1 MTGFRRKNKA
11 PKIIFDGEKKRS
23 RHFSG
28 SLLGRRGIRG
38 AEAVI
43 LAALCAFTT
52 VAVSL
57 GPSQKA
63 SARTSLPHIEEI
75 KSGIEK
81 GTSSLHILEV
91 VPRKDVLTGSAIDEA
106 ADPDADGFNM
116 TGDFGYLVAGQEP
129 VNFDAAVQALTG
141 AAVRAAWANRYLG
154 SLNALGLLADK
165 SGGDGTEAPLTPVY
179 ADEKEKGKY
188 YRELYPWDVLPKGLK
203 KKDLTQVKLT
213 TPEAIYA
220 DYYTKEAPTPEV
232 PSKARFKADVKAFK
246 VASGGAFE
254 QKISSLTAVKDLKVD
269 ENTDL
274 SNLVFWQP
282 KMTIIRTTT
291 TDSAIAPNPRD
302 YRGKYVYQIKGD
314 PKTGVADTGASLQVA
329 DLSSGWDNHYIYKEI
344 ESMATTSSAIHMG
357 TEVKTSGSIV
367 FQQMKKDEEDVWF
380 AAEGDMVKTE
390 EDEESL
396 TAWFEPDGIPK
407 EYTYVGK
414 GNGGNFELTPDP
426 DTYSDVPA
434 EDDKDEKQIKIWTP
448 SYFYQGGFRNNNW
461 FLRYVL
467 DYEASDVGGDA
478 TAFAKKLAEAA
489 SGIQIDTIS
498 AGALRVYAPKDKG
511 AATGQTVDLGSY
523 DMAILSSGIGLNADG
538 QQEKDGKY
546 KVSFG
551 KPEAYMEEGTD
562 LSSNPKVVSGTA
574 AANYP
579 DDAVYEYFRDI
590 FASNTDTENS
600 MRLPVLF
607 DGAILRKALQNTAS
621 EETPEVGDGEAKTLS
636 NIAMLENYFIHGVY
650 YDSEKTGDE
659 VLPQAQSWLNQEDNF
674 KSGFAY
680 ENIYC
685 FESDEDRT
693 GLASPGFGASFDAAF
708 YKAKNTAFYPVYQE
722 ILRENTLRKREGKSG
737 DSLLADR
744 VGEGEVIRYLLNFKN
759 RRPANIKKEIRI
771 LDLEPVNHSEITKD
785 GTPGG
790 TATDVVCSWFQDIY
804 TPGAIKITTMSTAEF
819 MGKIEDITENY
830 DVLYVGGDTTDYK
843 LAADGTTKYNDFAMN
858 GLIYYNV
865 GDITTSYRD
874 QNNWGRS
881 LNNSAGSL
889 ENEYNGTDIK
899 SSNQQTNPYRYS
911 GNDVTKTRAEAIK
924 NFADMGYPVI
934 ISDRL
939 VEGKENST
947 VKPVGKDSL
956 IYFFTGWPSPS
967 VYMYNQQERTEN
979 KKQPGAKM
987 TKVSKKYTGGDSSHY
1002 YRYEYSSASDYDWMY
1017 FSSNWGSTDWIP
1029 NPQAGRVYF
1038 LKNDGAMGS
1047 MAIGNW
1053 NINHPTNLP
1062 ETVADTSSGPGT
1074 TAPVTYDP
1082 SPVKISTKTVD
1093 CMTRLYS
1100 TLDSISAY
1108 SNVCCSSQAQTSEWA
1123 ETIFQNANLSQPEL
1137 ILTQEPLAY
1146 SESDKLNHALPEVRD
1161 ASGKVTG
1168 YQIDFDFQVVNVTDS
1183 APDQSTYTV
1192 RLFVDSNSDGLF
1204 SNQGEGSEEVD
1215 DLEVTQAGTPVDA
1228 SAVKGGLTKETAPVY
1243 HVTRTLPATLQ
1254 GIVPWKIRVQQN
1266 GEEGASAAIT
1276 GHDSEQGFSYIH
1288 GTPKII
1294 RVLQLNSDRYISKNE
1309 SGQWVENPVY
1319 NLEWQQQSGPDYKD
1333 NNGNGFNGIYG
1344 ALLSNV
1350 TDDFEVIVDTVYPSH
1365 DSNAYRTEYPYGMEA
1380 KNTNAFNT
1388 WGGTDDLK
1396 NYDVKTQ
1403 GAALKKYQ
1411 KELEKYNMII
1421 IGFSD
1426 SWQDIGRYAA
1436 MAVKQFAD
1444 DGKAVLFTHDTGSY
1458 NQTRDGTQH
1467 GKLGSNGN
1475 ISGYYGYYFAQLL
1488 RSTLFMDQ
1496 YGIADRTGHTYNG
1509 TTYQFGGLKRDL
1521 SALNSYLTNE
1531 SGFLAKAQSLNA
1543 ISDKDRIAALQA
1555 AGYSVAWE
1563 PKSGAKTTD
1572 NHNTTPW
1579 VQGFSDYQLER
1590 ISDDAV
1596 TYHNLPKLG
1605 RTGAHGGLVTTNAV
1619 SQCNKGQIT
1628 SYPYNVNT
1636 KDFEGPESYNN
1647 NSNQMNVSTTHFQ
1660 YYQLNMN
1667 ADNIVVW
1674 YSLAGGDKKVSGV
1687 PEYDLLPDDPVNQ
1700 YYIFTAGN
1708 ITYSGAGHSNS
1719 RPTVPEAKLFVNT
1732 MVASFRAVKV
1742 KPEGGFYASA
1752 NATEPIS
1759 SLVLGGMDSTA
1770 SYPSV
1775 TSGTSLT
1782 VQDSATN
1789 FASEDA
1795 TMQSL
1800 NGGSIR
1806 IYFRVKDANLAAN
1819 KKTGVYLTFTGAKD
1833 GRKVIYFFSTADQ
1846 NAQPPDSYT
1855 TDESSGR
1862 YTKGQEGMSIKIYKA
1877 SDNTPVNFDS
1887 RGNIQEVSLDSG
1899 VMYYF
1904 VLPDTVQQY
1913 ISDYNTRLAQGSA
1926 TDADIPTLTMVPYTK
1941 FNDGNAPSYMEGE
1954 YRLTIQAAGL
1964 LPIG

>member
-1 MTGFRRKNKA
+1 MTGFRRKNRT

-28 SLLGRRGIRG
+28 SLLGRRGVRG

-57 GPSQKA
+57 APSQKA

-75 KSGIEK
+75 KSDIEK
-81 GTSSLHILEV
+81 GSSLHILEV
-91 VPRKDVLTGSAIDEA
+91 VPRKDVLTGSGVD
-106 ADPDADGFNM
+106 ADAGADRADGFNM

-129 VNFDAAVQALTG
+129 VDFDKAVQALTG
-141 AAVRAAWANRYLG
+141 SAVRAEWANRYLG
-154 SLNALGLLADK
+154 SLSALGLMAEK
-165 SGGDGTEAPLTPVY
+165 AGGDGTEAPLTPLY
-179 ADEKEKGKY
+179 SDEEGKY
-188 YRELYPWDVLPKGLK
+188 YRELYPWDILPNGLK
-203 KKDLTQVKLT
+203 KKDLTQVRLT

-220 DYYTKEAPTPEV
+220 EYTEKGKPTAEV
-232 PSKARFKADVKAFK
+232 PSKARFQADVKNFK

-254 QKISSLTAVKDLKVD
+254 QKITSLTAVKDLKVD
-269 ENTDL
+269 DNTDL

-282 KMTIIRTTT
+282 TMKNIVTSGGGI
-291 TDSAIAPNPRD
+291 SPAS
-302 YRGKYVYQIKGD
+302 YRGKYVYRIEKDEDG
-314 PKTGVADTGASLQVA
+314 KAKSGASLEVA
-329 DLSSGWDNHYIYKEI
+329 NLSDGWNNDYIYKEI

-357 TEVKTSGSIV
+357 ADVKTSGSIL
-367 FQQMKKDEEDVWF
+367 FQDMKKVTNPDKIWF

-396 TAWFEPDGIPK
+396 TAWFDANGIPK

-426 DTYSDVPA
+426 DTYTDVPA
-434 EDDKDEKQIKIWTP
+434 EGEEAEKQVKIITP
-448 SYFYQGGFRNNNW
+448 SYYYAGGFRNNNW
-461 FLRYVL
+461 FLRYIL
-467 DYEASDVGGDA
+467 DYEASDVGGDEA
-478 TAFAKKLAEAA
+478 AYARKLAEAA
-489 SGIQIDTIS
+489 SGIQIDTVS
-498 AGALRVYAPKDKG
+498 AGALRVYAPEDKG
-511 AATGQTVDLGSY
+511 AATGQTLGLGSY

-607 DGAILRKALQNTAS
+607 DGKILRTALQYS
-621 EETPEVGDGEAKTLS
+621 DEIPEVQEGGEEKETKANTIS
-636 NIAMLENYFIHGVY
+636 NIAMLENYFLRMGY
-650 YDSEKTGDE
+650 YDSEQSYDLL
-659 VLPQAQSWLNQEDNF
+659 LPQAQSWWNQADNF
-674 KSGFAY
+674 KTGFAY
-680 ENIYC
+680 ENIYA
-685 FESDEDRT
+685 FESDDDRT
-693 GLASPGFGASFDAAF
+693 GIASPGFSAAFDKAF
-708 YKAKNTAFYPVYQE
+708 YKTKNTAFYPVYQE
-722 ILRENTLRKREGKSG
+722 ILRENTLRKREGKTG
-737 DSLLADR
+737 DSLLKDE
-744 VGEGEVIRYLLNFKN
+744 VGEGETIRYLLNFKN

-771 LDLEPVNHSEITKD
+771 LDLEPDNHSEITQ
-785 GTPGG
+785 GGAPGG
-790 TATDVVCSWFQDIY
+790 QATDAVLSWFQDVY
-804 TPGAIKITTMSTAEF
+804 TAGAIKITTMSTAEF

-843 LAADGTTKYNDFAMN
+843 LAADGTTKYNDSAMN

-865 GDITTSYRD
+865 GDMTTSYRETN
-874 QNNWGRS
+874 QYGRS

-899 SSNQQTNPYRYS
+899 NAKYQTNPYRYS
-911 GNDVTKTRAEAIK
+911 GNDVTSSRAIAIK

-939 VEGKENST
+939 VAGKEKESQ
-947 VKPVGKDSL
+947 KPAGKDSL
-956 IYFFTGWPSPS
+956 IYFYTGWQSPY
-967 VYMYNQQERTEN
+967 VCMYNSSTGTLN
-979 KKQPGAKM
+979 AAQPGVKM
-987 TKVSKKYTGGDSSHY
+987 TRVPKESAGKDFGHCYS
-1002 YRYEYSSASDYDWMY
+1002 YEYSSASGYDYMY
-1017 FSSNWGSTDWIP
+1017 LSGSGRYTDWIQ
-1029 NPQAGRVYF
+1029 NPASGRVYY
-1038 LKNDGAMGS
+1038 LNNIGAVRS
-1047 MAIGNW
+1047 MSISNW
-1053 NINHPTNLP
+1053 NKQRGTSLP
-1062 ETVADTSSGPGT
+1062 DTVEDPSSDSEEL
-1074 TAPVTYDP
+1074 APVEYDP
-1082 SPVKISTKTVD
+1082 SPVEISTKTVD

-1100 TLDSISAY
+1100 ILDSISAY
-1108 SNVCCSSQAQTSEWA
+1108 HNVCCASQARTSEWA
-1123 ETIFQNANLSQPEL
+1123 EEIFQNANLSQPEL
-1137 ILTQEPLAY
+1137 TLMQEPLAY
-1146 SESDKLNHALPEVRD
+1146 SESDKLGHALPEVKD
-1161 ASGKVTG
+1161 ADGKITG
-1168 YQIDFDFQVVNVTDS
+1168 YKIDFEFQVVNVTDS
-1183 APDQSTYTV
+1183 TPDKSSYTV

-1204 SNQGEGSEEVD
+1204 SDSGEKSEEVD
-1215 DLEVTQAGTPVDA
+1215 GLEVTLGGSPVDA

-1243 HVTRTLPATLQ
+1243 HVTRDLPATLQ
-1254 GIVPWKIRVQQN
+1254 GIVPWKIEVQQN
-1266 GEEGASAAIT
+1266 AEEGASAAVA
-1276 GHDSEQGFSYIH
+1276 GHDSAQGFSYIH
-1288 GTPKII
+1288 GEPKII
-1294 RVLQLNSDRYISKNE
+1294 RVLQLNSDRYISTDKD
-1309 SGQWVENPVY
+1309 SGQLVENPVY
-1319 NLEWQQQSGPDYKD
+1319 DLEWQQQSGSAYTD
-1333 NNGNGFNGIYG
+1333 NKGNGFKGIYG

-1350 TDDFEVIVDTVYPSH
+1350 TDDFKVIVDTVYPSY

-1380 KNTNAFNT
+1380 KNTKAFNT
-1388 WGGTDDLK
+1388 WGGTDDVK
-1396 NYDVKTQ
+1396 NFDVKTQ

-1605 RTGAHGGLVTTNAV
+1605 RTRAHGGLVTTNAV

-1674 YSLAGGDKKVSGV
+1674 YSLAGGQKSTGKNVGD
-1687 PEYDLLPDDPVNQ
+1687 YDILPNDPVNQ

-1708 ITYSGAGHSNS
+1708 ITYSGAGHSQS
-1719 RPTVPEAKLFVNT
+1719 TPTVPEAKLFVNT
-1732 MVASFRAVKV
+1732 MVASFRATKV

-1759 SLVLGGMDSTA
+1759 NLVLTGMDTTEAYA
-1770 SYPSV
+1770 SEKSD
-1775 TSGTSLT
+1775 SQT
-1782 VQDSATN
+1782 VQDNDTH
-1789 FASEDA
+1789 FASQDP

-1800 NGGSIR
+1800 AGGSTR
-1806 IYFRVKDANLAAN
+1806 IYFRIKDANLAAN
-1819 KKTGVYLTFTGAKD
+1819 KKTGVYLTLTGAKD
-1833 GRKVIYFFSTADQ
+1833 GRKVIYSFSSADQ
-1846 NAQPPDSYT
+1846 NPPDTYK
-1855 TDESSGR
+1855 TDETSGR
-1862 YTKGQEGMSIKIYKA
+1862 YTKGQERTSLKIYKA
-1877 SDNTPVNFDS
+1877 SDNTPVNFDAW
-1887 RGNIQEVSLDSG
+1887 GNIKEVSLDSG

-1904 VLPDTVQQY
+1904 VLPDTVQKY
-1913 ISDYNTRLAQGSA
+1913 IGDYNTRLAQDTASD
-1926 TDADIPTLTMVPYTK
+1926 TDIPTITMVPYTK
-1941 FNDGNAPSYMEGE
+1941 FSDSNEPSFMEGE
-1954 YRLTIQAAGL
+1954 YKLTIQAAGL

>member
-1 MTGFRRKNKA
+1 MTGFRRKNRT

-23 RHFSG
+23 RHLSG
-28 SLLGRRGIRG
+28 SLFGRRSVRG

-52 VAVSL
+52 VALSL

-274 SNLVFWQP
+274 SNLVFWKP
-282 KMTIIRTTT
+282 TMKDIVTSGGGI
-291 TDSAIAPNPRD
+291 SPAS
-302 YRGKYVYQIKGD
+302 YRGKYVFRIESDGAGHAKS
-314 PKTGVADTGASLQVA
+314 GASLQVA

-344 ESMATTSSAIHMG
+344 ESMATTSSAIVMG
-357 TEVKTSGSIV
+357 AKVQTSGSVI
-367 FQQMKKDEEDVWF
+367 FQEMFKQKDVDNVWF

-467 DYEASDVGGDA
+467 NYEASDVGGDEA
-478 TAFAKKLAEAA
+478 AYARKLAEAA
-489 SGIQIDTIS
+489 SGIQIDTVS

-538 QQEKDGKY
+538 QQEKEKY

-551 KPEAYMEEGTD
+551 MPEAYLEEGVD
-562 LSSNPKVVSGTA
+562 LSSNPKVPAGTA

-579 DDAVYEYFRDI
+579 DNAVYEYFRDI

-659 VLPQAQSWLNQEDNF
+659 VLPQAQSWLKQEDNF

-771 LDLEPVNHSEITKD
+771 LDLEPVNHSEITQ
-785 GTPGG
+785 GGAPGG
-790 TATDVVCSWFQDIY
+790 AATDAVLSWFQDVY
-804 TPGAIKITTMSTAEF
+804 TAGAIKITTMSTAEF

-843 LAADGTTKYNDFAMN
+843 LAADGTTKYNDSAMN

-865 GDITTSYRD
+865 GDTTTSYRETN
-874 QNNWGRS
+874 QYGRS

-889 ENEYNGTDIK
+889 ENEYNEKDIK
-899 SSNQQTNPYRYS
+899 SSDQQTNPYRYS

-939 VEGKENST
+939 VAGKEKESQ
-947 VKPVGKDSL
+947 KPAGKDSL
-956 IYFFTGWPSPS
+956 IYFYTGWQSPY
-967 VYMYNQQERTEN
+967 VCMYNSSTGTLN
-979 KKQPGAKM
+979 AAQPGVKM
-987 TKVSKKYTGGDSSHY
+987 TRVPKESAGKDFEHCYS
-1002 YRYEYSSASDYDWMY
+1002 YEYSSASGYDYMY
-1017 FSSNWGSTDWIP
+1017 LSGSGRYTDWIQ
-1029 NPQAGRVYF
+1029 NPASGRVYY
-1038 LKNDGAMGS
+1038 LNNNGAVRS
-1047 MAIGNW
+1047 MSISNW
-1053 NINHPTNLP
+1053 NKQWGTSLP
-1062 ETVADTSSGPGT
+1062 DTVEDTSADSET
-1074 TAPVTYDP
+1074 LVPVEYDP

-1204 SNQGEGSEEVD
+1204 SNQGEGCEEVD

-1254 GIVPWKIRVQQN
+1254 GIVPWKIKVQQN

-1276 GHDSEQGFSYIH
+1276 GHDSKQGFSYIH

-1294 RVLQLNSDRYISKNE
+1294 RVLQLNSDRYISTDKD
-1309 SGQWVENPVY
+1309 SGQLVENPVY
-1319 NLEWQQQSGPDYKD
+1319 DLEWQQQSGSAYTD
-1333 NNGNGFNGIYG
+1333 NKGNGFNGIYG

-1350 TDDFEVIVDTVYPSH
+1350 TDDFKVIVDTVYPSY

-1380 KNTNAFNT
+1380 KNTKAFNT

-1759 SLVLGGMDSTA
+1759 NLVLTGMDTTEAYA
-1770 SYPSV
+1770 SEKSD
-1775 TSGTSLT
+1775 SQT
-1782 VQDSATN
+1782 VQDNDTH
-1789 FASEDA
+1789 FASQDP

-1800 NGGSIR
+1800 AGGSTR
-1806 IYFRVKDANLAAN
+1806 IYFRIKDANLAAN
-1819 KKTGVYLTFTGAKD
+1819 KKTGVYLTLTGAKD
-1833 GRKVIYFFSTADQ
+1833 GRKVIYSFSSADQ
-1846 NAQPPDSYT
+1846 NVQPPDSYT
-1855 TDESSGR
+1855 TDETSGR
-1862 YTKGQEGMSIKIYKA
+1862 YTKGQERTSLKIYKA
-1877 SDNTPVNFDS
+1877 SDNTPVNFDAW
-1887 RGNIQEVSLDSG
+1887 GNIKEVSLDSG

-1904 VLPDTVQQY
+1904 VLPDTVQKY
-1913 ISDYNTRLAQGSA
+1913 IGDYNTRLAQDTASD
-1926 TDADIPTLTMVPYTK
+1926 TDIPTITMVPYTK
-1941 FNDGNAPSYMEGE
+1941 FSDSNEPSFMEGE
-1954 YRLTIQAAGL
+1954 YKLTIQAAGL

>member
-1 MTGFRRKNKA
+1 MAGFRRKNKA

-23 RHFSG
+23 RHYSG
-28 SLLGRRGIRG
+28 SLFGRRSVRG

-52 VAVSL
+52 VALSL

-154 SLNALGLLADK
+154 SLSALGLMAEK
-165 SGGDGTEAPLTPVY
+165 AGGDGTEAPLTPLY
-179 ADEKEKGKY
+179 SDEEGQY
-188 YRELYPWDVLPKGLK
+188 YRELYPWDILPNGLK

-232 PSKARFKADVKAFK
+232 PSKARFKADVKSFK

-254 QKISSLTAVKDLKVD
+254 QKITSLTAVKDLKVD
-269 ENTDL
+269 DNTDL

-282 KMTIIRTTT
+282 KMTQI
-291 TDSAIAPNPRD
+291 DKDKESPWE
-302 YRGKYVYQIKGD
+302 YRGKYVFRIEAEDGK
-314 PKTGVADTGASLQVA
+314 PKSGASLEVA
-329 DLSSGWDNHYIYKEI
+329 NLSDGWNNSYVYEKI
-344 ESMATTSSAIHMG
+344 ESMATTSSAIQMG
-357 TEVKTSGSIV
+357 ADVKTSGSI
-367 FQQMKKDEEDVWF
+367 FFTKMKEEKGPDKIWF

-390 EDEESL
+390 EDEESM
-396 TAWFEPDGIPK
+396 TAWFDANGTPK

-426 DTYSDVPA
+426 DTYTDVPA
-434 EDDKDEKQIKIWTP
+434 DGEEADKQVKIITP
-448 SYFYQGGFRNNNW
+448 SYYYAGGFRNNNW

-467 DYEASDVGGDA
+467 DYEASDVGGDEA
-478 TAFAKKLAEAA
+478 AYARKLAEAA
-489 SGIQIDTIS
+489 SGIQIDIVS
-498 AGALRVYAPKDKG
+498 AGALRVYAPEDKG
-511 AATGQTVDLGSY
+511 AATGQTLGLGSY

-659 VLPQAQSWLNQEDNF
+659 VLPQAQSWWNQADNF

-680 ENIYC
+680 ENIYA
-685 FESDEDRT
+685 FESDKDRT
-693 GLASPGFGASFDAAF
+693 GIASPGFGASFDAAF

-1002 YRYEYSSASDYDWMY
+1002 YRYEYSSASGYDYMY
-1017 FSSNWGSTDWIP
+1017 LSGSGRYTDWIQ
-1029 NPQAGRVYF
+1029 NPASGRVYY
-1038 LKNDGAMGS
+1038 LYNGTVHS
-1047 MAIGNW
+1047 MPIGNW
-1053 NINHPTNLP
+1053 NKTRGTSLP
-1062 ETVADTSSGPGT
+1062 ETVEDSSSDSEEP
-1074 TAPVTYDP
+1074 APVEYDP
-1082 SPVKISTKTVD
+1082 SPVEISTKTVD

-1100 TLDSISAY
+1100 ILDSISAY
-1108 SNVCCSSQAQTSEWA
+1108 HNVCCASQARTSEWA
-1123 ETIFQNANLSQPEL
+1123 EEIFQNANLSQPEL
-1137 ILTQEPLAY
+1137 TLTQEPLAY
-1146 SESDKLNHALPEVRD
+1146 SESDKLSHALPEVKD
-1161 ASGKVTG
+1161 ADGKITG
-1168 YQIDFDFQVVNVTDS
+1168 YKIDFEFQVVNVTDS
-1183 APDQSTYTV
+1183 APDKSSYTV

-1204 SNQGEGSEEVD
+1204 SDSGEKSEEVD
-1215 DLEVTQAGTPVDA
+1215 GLEVTLGGSPVDA

-1752 NATEPIS
+1752 SATEPIS
-1759 SLVLGGMDSTA
+1759 NLVLSGMDTTA
-1770 SYPSV
+1770 AYASEKSD
-1775 TSGTSLT
+1775 SQK
-1782 VQDSATN
+1782 VQDNDTH
-1789 FASEDA
+1789 FASQDP
-1795 TMQSL
+1795 TMQSM
-1800 NGGSIR
+1800 GGGETR
-1806 IYFRVKDANLAAN
+1806 IYFRIKDANLAAN
-1819 KKTGVYLTFTGAKD
+1819 KKTGVYLTLTGAKD
-1833 GRKVIYFFSTADQ
+1833 GRKIIYSFSTADQ
-1846 NAQPPDSYT
+1846 NTNTQPPDTYK
-1855 TDESSGR
+1855 TDETSGR
-1862 YTKGQEGMSIKIYKA
+1862 YTKGQERTNLKIYKA
-1877 SDNTPVNFDS
+1877 SDNTPVNFDAW
-1887 RGNIQEVSLDSG
+1887 GNIKEVSLESG

-1904 VLPDTVQQY
+1904 VLPDTVQKY
-1913 ISDYNTRLAQGSA
+1913 IGDYNTRLAQGTASD
-1926 TDADIPTLTMVPYTK
+1926 TDIPTITMVPYTK
-1941 FNDGNAPSYMEGE
+1941 FSDSNEPSFMEGE
-1954 YRLTIQAAGL
+1954 YKLTIQAAGL

>member
-1 MTGFRRKNKA
+1 MAGFRRKNKA

-23 RHFSG
+23 RHYSG
-28 SLLGRRGIRG
+28 SLLSRRGVRG

-52 VAVSL
+52 VALSL

-220 DYYTKEAPTPEV
+220 DYYTEEAPTPEV
-232 PSKARFKADVKAFK
+232 PSKARFKADVKSFK
-246 VASGGAFE
+246 VATGGAFE
-254 QKISSLTAVKDLKVD
+254 QKITSLTAVKDLK
-269 ENTDL
+269 TDADTDF
-274 SNLVFWQP
+274 SNVVFWQP
-282 KMTIIRTTT
+282 EMKQIDT
-291 TDSAIAPNPRD
+291 TDSPWN
-302 YRGKYVYQIKGD
+302 YRGKYVFRIEKDGD
-314 PKTGVADTGASLQVA
+314 AVKSGASLEVA
-329 DLSSGWDNHYIYKEI
+329 NLSNGWDNRYIYEEI

-357 TEVKTSGSIV
+357 TEVKTPGSIL
-367 FQQMKKDEEDVWF
+367 FQGMKETKADENGKGIWF

-390 EDEESL
+390 EGEESL

-426 DTYSDVPA
+426 ETYSDVPA

-467 DYEASDVGGDA
+467 DYEPSDVGGDA
-478 TAFAKKLAEAA
+478 TAYAKKLAEAA
-489 SGIQIDTIS
+489 SGIQIDTVS

-538 QQEKDGKY
+538 QQEKEKY

-551 KPEAYMEEGTD
+551 MPEAYLEEGVD
-562 LSSNPKVVSGTA
+562 LSSNPKVPAGTA

-579 DDAVYEYFRDI
+579 DNAVYEYFRDI

-636 NIAMLENYFIHGVY
+636 NIAMLENYFIHAVY

-744 VGEGEVIRYLLNFKN
+744 VSEGEVIRYLLNFKN

-771 LDLEPVNHSEITKD
+771 LDLEPDNHSEITAD
-785 GTPGG
+785 GTPSGS
-790 TATDVVCSWFQDIY
+790 ASDAVLSWFQDVY
-804 TPGAIKITTMSTAEF
+804 TAGAIKITTMSTAEF

-830 DVLYVGGDTTDYK
+830 DALYVGGDTTDYK
-843 LAADGTTKYNDFAMN
+843 LAADGTTKYNDSAMN

-865 GDITTSYRD
+865 GDTTTSYRETN
-874 QNNWGRS
+874 QYGRS

-889 ENEYNGTDIK
+889 ENEYNGKDIK
-899 SSNQQTNPYRYS
+899 SSDQQTNPYRYS
-911 GNDVTKTRAEAIK
+911 GNDVTSSRAIAIK

-939 VEGKENST
+939 VKG
-947 VKPVGKDSL
+947 
-956 IYFFTGWPSPS
+956 
-967 VYMYNQQERTEN
+967 TEN
-979 KKQPGAKM
+979 KIVNADDSAIYLWTANAPYWQGDSMYCYMWNNRGEVNAEWPGAPM
-987 TKVSKKYTGGDSSHY
+987 TRVS
-1002 YRYEYSSASDYDWMY
+1002 EYS
-1017 FSSNWGSTDWIP
+1017 GT
-1029 NPQAGRVYF
+1029 
-1038 LKNDGAMGS
+1038 
-1047 MAIGNW
+1047 GNLW
-1053 NINHPTNLP
+1053 RIDC
-1062 ETVADTSSGPGT
+1062 DTSTYSNLVFAVQYGWYVFKTVDVGSGKDVGLAADSVYYLRSRNWSYYNSNYVFYLGRMNAKGSQFEQYLTKPGT
-1074 TAPVTYDP
+1074 EEDVAEYDP
-1082 SPVKISTKTVD
+1082 TPVEISTKTVD

-1100 TLDSISAY
+1100 ILDTISAY
-1108 SNVCCSSQAQTSEWA
+1108 HNVCSASQARTSEWA
-1123 ETIFQNANLSQPEL
+1123 EEIFQNANLSQPEL
-1137 ILTQEPLAY
+1137 TLTKEPLAY
-1146 SESDKLNHALPEVRD
+1146 SESDKLSHALPEVKD
-1161 ASGKVTG
+1161 AYGKVSG
-1168 YQIDFDFQVVNVTDS
+1168 YKIDFEFQVVNVTDS
-1183 APDQSTYTV
+1183 APDKSSYTV

-1204 SNQGEGSEEVD
+1204 SDSGEKSEEVD
-1215 DLEVTQAGTPVDA
+1215 GLEVTLGGSPVDA

-1243 HVTRTLPATLQ
+1243 HVTRDLPATLQ
-1254 GIVPWKIRVQQN
+1254 GIVPWKIEVQQN
-1266 GEEGASAAIT
+1266 AEAGASAAVA
-1276 GHDSEQGFSYIH
+1276 GHDSAQGFSYIH
-1288 GTPKII
+1288 GEPKII
-1294 RVLQLNSDRYISKNE
+1294 RVLQLNSDRYISKND
-1309 SGQWVENPVY
+1309 SGQLVENPVY
-1319 NLEWQQQSGPDYKD
+1319 DLEWQQQSGDTYKD
-1333 NNGNGFNGIYG
+1333 NEGNGFNGIYG

-1350 TDDFEVIVDTVYPSH
+1350 KDDFIVVVDTVYPNY
-1365 DSNAYRTEYPYGMEA
+1365 DSNAYREEYPFGMEA
-1380 KNTNAFNT
+1380 KNTMAFNT
-1388 WGGTDDLK
+1388 WGGNDSNTDRDSK
-1396 NYDVKTQ
+1396 VET
-1403 GAALKKYQ
+1403 AERKKYE
-1411 KELEKYNMII
+1411 KELEKYNMIV

-1426 SWQDIGRYAA
+1426 SWKDIGKYGALA
-1436 MAVKQFAD
+1436 IKDFAD
-1444 DGKAVLFTHDTGSY
+1444 AGKAVLFTHDTGSY
-1458 NQTRDGTQH
+1458 NQARNDKQH
-1467 GKLGSNGN
+1467 GKLGAAGE

-1563 PKSGAKTTD
+1563 PKSGAKVTD

-1590 ISDDAV
+1590 IADSDKIA
-1596 TYHNLPKLG
+1596 KLG
-1605 RTGAHGGLVTTNAV
+1605 RTGARMGLVRTHEV

-1636 KDFEGPESYNN
+1636 EAFGGPETYK
-1647 NSNQMNVSTTHFQ
+1647 SNPNRMNVSETHFQ

-1719 RPTVPEAKLFVNT
+1719 KPTVPEAKLFVNT

-1759 SLVLGGMDSTA
+1759 NLVLSGMDTTA
-1770 SYPSV
+1770 AYASEKSD
-1775 TSGTSLT
+1775 SQK
-1782 VQDSATN
+1782 VQDNDTH
-1789 FASEDA
+1789 FASQDP
-1795 TMQSL
+1795 TMQSM
-1800 NGGSIR
+1800 GGGETR
-1806 IYFRVKDANLAAN
+1806 IYFRIKDANLAAN
-1819 KKTGVYLTFTGAKD
+1819 KKTGVYLTLTGAKD
-1833 GRKVIYFFSTADQ
+1833 GRKVIYSFSSADK
-1846 NAQPPDSYT
+1846 NVQPPDTYK
-1855 TDESSGR
+1855 TDETSGR
-1862 YTKGQEGMSIKIYKA
+1862 YTKGQERTNLKIYKA
-1877 SDNTPVNFDS
+1877 SDNTPVNFDA
-1887 RGNIQEVSLDSG
+1887 RGNIKEVSLDSG

-1904 VLPDTVQQY
+1904 VLPDTVQKY
-1913 ISDYNTRLAQGSA
+1913 IGDYNTRLAQGTASD
-1926 TDADIPTLTMVPYTK
+1926 TDIPTITMVPYTK
-1941 FNDGNAPSYMEGE
+1941 FSDSNEPSFMEGE
-1954 YRLTIQAAGL
+1954 YKLTIQAAGL

>member
-28 SLLGRRGIRG
+28 SLLSRRGVRG

-57 GPSQKA
+57 APSQKA

-75 KSGIEK
+75 KSDIEK
-81 GTSSLHILEV
+81 GSSLHILEV
-91 VPRKDVLTGSAIDEA
+91 VPRKDVLTGSGVD
-106 ADPDADGFNM
+106 ADAGADRADGFNM

-129 VNFDAAVQALTG
+129 VDFDKTIQALTG
-141 AAVRAAWANRYLG
+141 SSVRAEWANRYLG
-154 SLNALGLLADK
+154 SLSALGLMAEK
-165 SGGDGTEAPLTPVY
+165 AGGDGTEAPLTPLY
-179 ADEKEKGKY
+179 SDEEGKY
-188 YRELYPWDVLPKGLK
+188 YREFYPWDILPKGLK

-213 TPEAIYA
+213 TPEAIYV
-220 DYYTKEAPTPEV
+220 DYTEKGKPTAEV
-232 PSKARFKADVKAFK
+232 PSKARFKADVKSFK

-254 QKISSLTAVKDLKVD
+254 QKITSLTAVKDLKVD
-269 ENTDL
+269 DNTDL

-282 KMTIIRTTT
+282 KMTQI
-291 TDSAIAPNPRD
+291 DKDKESPWE
-302 YRGKYVYQIKGD
+302 YRGKYVFRIEAEDGK
-314 PKTGVADTGASLQVA
+314 PKSDASLEVA
-329 DLSSGWDNHYIYKEI
+329 NLSDGWNNSYVYEKI

-357 TEVKTSGSIV
+357 ADVKTSGSIL
-367 FQQMKKDEEDVWF
+367 FQDMKQVTDPGKIWF

-390 EDEESL
+390 EDEESM
-396 TAWFEPDGIPK
+396 TAWFDANGTPK

-426 DTYSDVPA
+426 DTYTDVPA
-434 EDDKDEKQIKIWTP
+434 EGEEAEKQVKIITP
-448 SYFYQGGFRNNNW
+448 SYYYAGGFRNNNW

-467 DYEASDVGGDA
+467 DYEASDVGGDEA
-478 TAFAKKLAEAA
+478 AYARKLAEAA
-489 SGIQIDTIS
+489 SGIKIDTVS
-498 AGALRVYAPKDKG
+498 AGALRVYAPEDKG
-511 AATGQTVDLGSY
+511 AATGQTLGLGSY

-607 DGAILRKALQNTAS
+607 DGKILRTALQYS
-621 EETPEVGDGEAKTLS
+621 DEIPEVQESDGEAETEAKTIS
-636 NIAMLENYFIHGVY
+636 NIAMLENYFLRMGY
-650 YDSEKTGDE
+650 YDSEQSYDLL
-659 VLPQAQSWLNQEDNF
+659 LPQAQSWWNQADNF

-680 ENIYC
+680 ENIYA
-685 FESDEDRT
+685 FESDKDRT
-693 GLASPGFGASFDAAF
+693 GIASPGFGASFDAAF

-771 LDLEPVNHSEITKD
+771 LDLEPVNHSEITQ
-785 GTPGG
+785 GGAPGG
-790 TATDVVCSWFQDIY
+790 AATDAVLSWFQDVY
-804 TPGAIKITTMSTAEF
+804 TAGAIKITTMSTAEF

-843 LAADGTTKYNDFAMN
+843 LAADGTTKYNDSAMN

-865 GDITTSYRD
+865 GDTTTSYRETN
-874 QNNWGRS
+874 QYGRS

-889 ENEYNGTDIK
+889 ENEYNEKDIK
-899 SSNQQTNPYRYS
+899 SSDQQTNPYRYS

-956 IYFFTGWPSPS
+956 IYFYCNMGWWSTPYA
-967 VYMYNQQERTEN
+967 YMKNYDERKEN
-979 KKQPGAKM
+979 KPWPGEKM
-987 TKVSKKYTGGDSSHY
+987 SKVSKKLTGNQLY
-1002 YRYEYSSASDYDWMY
+1002 YKYEYSSASGYNLLQFADKQ
-1017 FSSNWGSTDWIP
+1017 NHSTDYLW
-1029 NPQAGRVYF
+1029 NPGAGRVYYVDRYWS
-1038 LKNDGAMGS
+1038 LGS
-1047 MAIGNW
+1047 MSIGNW
-1053 NINHPTNLP
+1053 NENHLTNLP
-1062 ETVADTSSGPGT
+1062 ETVADTSSGPDT

-1204 SNQGEGSEEVD
+1204 SDSGEKSEEVD
-1215 DLEVTQAGTPVDA
+1215 GLEVTLGGSPVDA

-1243 HVTRTLPATLQ
+1243 HVTRDLPATLQ
-1254 GIVPWKIRVQQN
+1254 GIVPWKIEVQQN
-1266 GEEGASAAIT
+1266 AEAGASAAVA
-1276 GHDSEQGFSYIH
+1276 GHDSAQGFSYIH
-1288 GTPKII
+1288 GEPKII
-1294 RVLQLNSDRYISKNE
+1294 RVLQLNSDRYISKND
-1309 SGQWVENPVY
+1309 SGQLVENPVY
-1319 NLEWQQQSGPDYKD
+1319 DLEWQQQSGDAYTD
-1333 NNGNGFNGIYG
+1333 NEANGFKGIYG

-1350 TDDFEVIVDTVYPSH
+1350 KDDFIVVVDTVYPNY
-1365 DSNAYRTEYPYGMEA
+1365 DSNAYREEYPFGMEA
-1380 KNTNAFNT
+1380 KNTRAFNT
-1388 WGGTDDLK
+1388 WGGNDSNTDRDSK
-1396 NYDVKTQ
+1396 VET
-1403 GAALKKYQ
+1403 AERKKYE

-1426 SWQDIGRYAA
+1426 SWKDIGKYGALA
-1436 MAVKQFAD
+1436 IKDFAD
-1444 DGKAVLFTHDTGSY
+1444 AGKAVLFTHDTGSY
-1458 NQTRDGTQH
+1458 NQARNDTQH
-1467 GKLGSNGN
+1467 GKLGAAGE

-1752 NATEPIS
+1752 SATEPIS
-1759 SLVLGGMDSTA
+1759 SLVLGGMDSTEAYA
-1770 SYPSV
+1770 SEKSD
-1775 TSGTSLT
+1775 SQT
-1782 VQDSATN
+1782 VQDNDTH
-1789 FASEDA
+1789 FASQDP

-1800 NGGSIR
+1800 AGGSTR
-1806 IYFRVKDANLAAN
+1806 IYFRIKDANLAAN
-1819 KKTGVYLTFTGAKD
+1819 KKTGVYLTLTGAKD
-1833 GRKVIYFFSTADQ
+1833 GRKVIYYFSSADK
-1846 NAQPPDSYT
+1846 NVQPPDSYT
-1855 TDESSGR
+1855 TDETSGR
-1862 YTKGQEGMSIKIYKA
+1862 YTKGQERTNLKIYKA
-1877 SDNTPVNFDS
+1877 SDNTPVNFDAW
-1887 RGNIQEVSLDSG
+1887 GNIKEVSLDSG

-1904 VLPDTVQQY
+1904 VLPDTVQKY
-1913 ISDYNTRLAQGSA
+1913 IGDYNTRLAQGTASD
-1926 TDADIPTLTMVPYTK
+1926 TDIPTITMVPYTK

>member
-1 MTGFRRKNKA
+1 MAGFRRKNKA

-28 SLLGRRGIRG
+28 SLLSRRGVRG

-52 VAVSL
+52 VALSL

-220 DYYTKEAPTPEV
+220 DYYTEEAPTPEV

-254 QKISSLTAVKDLKVD
+254 QKISSLTAVKDLKTD
-269 ENTDL
+269 ENTDF
-274 SNLVFWQP
+274 SNVVFWQP
-282 KMTIIRTTT
+282 KMKQIDT
-291 TDSAIAPNPRD
+291 TDSPWN
-302 YRGKYVYQIKGD
+302 YRGKYVFRIEKDGD
-314 PKTGVADTGASLQVA
+314 AVKSGASLEVA
-329 DLSSGWDNHYIYKEI
+329 NLSNGWDNRYIYEEI

-357 TEVKTSGSIV
+357 TEVKTPGSIV
-367 FQQMKKDEEDVWF
+367 FQQMKKDEDGKGVWF

-467 DYEASDVGGDA
+467 NYEASDVGGDEA
-478 TAFAKKLAEAA
+478 AYARKLAEAA
-489 SGIQIDTIS
+489 SGIQIDTVS
-498 AGALRVYAPKDKG
+498 AGALRVYAPEDKG
-511 AATGQTVDLGSY
+511 AATGQTLGLGSY

-607 DGAILRKALQNTAS
+607 DGKILRTALQYS
-621 EETPEVGDGEAKTLS
+621 DGIPEVQGGGEEKETKASTLS
-636 NIAMLENYFIHGVY
+636 NIAMLENYFLRMGY
-650 YDSEKTGDE
+650 YDSEQSYDLL
-659 VLPQAQSWLNQEDNF
+659 LPQAQSWWNQADNF

-680 ENIYC
+680 ENIYA
-685 FESDEDRT
+685 FESDKDRT
-693 GLASPGFGASFDAAF
+693 GIASPGFGASFDAAF

-771 LDLEPVNHSEITKD
+771 LDLEPDNHSEITAD
-785 GTPGG
+785 GTPSGS
-790 TATDVVCSWFQDIY
+790 ASDAVLSWFQDVY
-804 TPGAIKITTMSTAEF
+804 TAGAIKITTMSTAEF

-830 DVLYVGGDTTDYK
+830 DALYVGGDTKYYK
-843 LAADGTTKYNDFAMN
+843 KAEDGSTKYNDSAMN

-865 GDITTSYRD
+865 GDTTTSYRETN
-874 QNNWGRS
+874 QYGRS

-889 ENEYNGTDIK
+889 ENEYNEKDIK
-899 SSNQQTNPYRYS
+899 SSDQQTNPYRYS
-911 GNDVTKTRAEAIK
+911 GNDVTSSRAIAIK

-939 VEGKENST
+939 IAGKEKET
-947 VKPVGKDSL
+947 QKPAGKDSL
-956 IYFFTGWPSPS
+956 IYFYTGRQSPY
-967 VYMYNQQERTEN
+967 VWMYNSSTGTLN
-979 KKQPGAKM
+979 AAQPGVKM
-987 TKVSKKYTGGDSSHY
+987 TRVPKESAGKDFGRCYS
-1002 YRYEYSSASDYDWMY
+1002 YEYSSASGYDYMY
-1017 FSSNWGSTDWIP
+1017 LSGSGRYTDWIH
-1029 NPQAGRVYF
+1029 NPASGRVYY
-1038 LKNDGAMGS
+1038 LYNGTVHS
-1047 MAIGNW
+1047 MPIGNW
-1053 NINHPTNLP
+1053 NKTRGTSLP
-1062 ETVADTSSGPGT
+1062 ETVEDSSSDSEEP
-1074 TAPVTYDP
+1074 APVEYDP
-1082 SPVKISTKTVD
+1082 SPVEISTKTVD

-1100 TLDSISAY
+1100 ILDSISAY
-1108 SNVCCSSQAQTSEWA
+1108 HNVCCASQARTSEWA
-1123 ETIFQNANLSQPEL
+1123 EEIFQNANLSQPEL
-1137 ILTQEPLAY
+1137 TLTQEPLAY
-1146 SESDKLNHALPEVRD
+1146 SESDKLSHALPEVKD
-1161 ASGKVTG
+1161 ADGKITG
-1168 YQIDFDFQVVNVTDS
+1168 YKIDFEFQVVNVTDS
-1183 APDQSTYTV
+1183 APDKSSYTV

-1204 SNQGEGSEEVD
+1204 SDSGEKSEEVD
-1215 DLEVTQAGTPVDA
+1215 GLEVTLGGSPVDA

-1243 HVTRTLPATLQ
+1243 HVTRDLPATLQ
-1254 GIVPWKIRVQQN
+1254 GIVPWKIEVQQN
-1266 GEEGASAAIT
+1266 AEEGASAAVA
-1276 GHDSEQGFSYIH
+1276 GHDSVQGFSYIH
-1288 GTPKII
+1288 GEPKII
-1294 RVLQLNSDRYISKNE
+1294 RVLQLNSDRYISTNDW
-1309 SGQWVENPVY
+1309 GQLVENPVY
-1319 NLEWQQQSGPDYKD
+1319 DLEWQQQSGDAYKD
-1333 NNGNGFNGIYG
+1333 NEGNGFKGIYG

-1350 TDDFEVIVDTVYPSH
+1350 KDDFIVVVDTVYPNY
-1365 DSNAYRTEYPYGMEA
+1365 DSNAYRTEYPFDMEK
-1380 KNTNAFNT
+1380 KNTKAFNT
-1388 WGGTDDLK
+1388 WGGNDSNTDRDSK
-1396 NYDVKTQ
+1396 VET
-1403 GAALKKYQ
+1403 AERKKYE
-1411 KELEKYNMII
+1411 KELEKYNMIV

-1426 SWQDIGRYAA
+1426 SWKDIGKYGALA
-1436 MAVKQFAD
+1436 IKDFAD
-1444 DGKAVLFTHDTGSY
+1444 AGKAVLFTHDTGSY
-1458 NQTRDGTQH
+1458 NQARNDTQH
-1467 GKLGSNGN
+1467 GKLGAAGE

-1555 AGYSVAWE
+1555 AGYSVAWK
-1563 PKSGAKTTD
+1563 PKSGAKVTD

-1590 ISDDAV
+1590 IADSDKIA
-1596 TYHNLPKLG
+1596 KLG
-1605 RTGAHGGLVTTNAV
+1605 RTGAHMGLVRTHEV

-1636 KDFEGPESYNN
+1636 EEFGGPETYNDN
-1647 NSNQMNVSTTHFQ
+1647 PNRMNVSETHFQ

-1719 RPTVPEAKLFVNT
+1719 TPTLPEAKLFVNT
-1732 MVASFRAVKV
+1732 MVASFRATKV

-1752 NATEPIS
+1752 SATEPIS
-1759 SLVLGGMDSTA
+1759 NLVLSGMDTTA
-1770 SYPSV
+1770 AYASEKSD
-1775 TSGTSLT
+1775 SQK
-1782 VQDSATN
+1782 VQDNDTH
-1789 FASEDA
+1789 FASQDP
-1795 TMQSL
+1795 TMQSM
-1800 NGGSIR
+1800 GGGETR
-1806 IYFRVKDANLAAN
+1806 IYFRIKDANLAAN
-1819 KKTGVYLTFTGAKD
+1819 KKTGVYLTLTGAKD
-1833 GRKVIYFFSTADQ
+1833 GRKIIYSFSTADQ
-1846 NAQPPDSYT
+1846 NTQPPDQYT
-1855 TDESSGR
+1855 TDTGSGK
-1862 YTKGQEGMSIKIYKA
+1862 YTKGQERTALKIYKA
-1877 SDNTPVNFDS
+1877 SDNTPVNFDAW
-1887 RGNIQEVSLDSG
+1887 GNIKEVSLDSG

-1904 VLPDTVQQY
+1904 VLPDTVQKY
-1913 ISDYNTRLAQGSA
+1913 IGDYNTRLAQGTASD
-1926 TDADIPTLTMVPYTK
+1926 TDIPTITMVPYTK
-1941 FNDGNAPSYMEGE
+1941 FSDSNEPSFMEGE
-1954 YRLTIQAAGL
+1954 YKLTIQAAGL

>member
-1 MTGFRRKNKA
+1 MAGFRRKNKA

-23 RHFSG
+23 RHYSG
-28 SLLGRRGIRG
+28 SLFGRRSVRG

-57 GPSQKA
+57 APSQKA

-129 VNFDAAVQALTG
+129 VDFDKAVQALTG
-141 AAVRAAWANRYLG
+141 SAVRAAWANRYLG

-254 QKISSLTAVKDLKVD
+254 QKITSLTAVKDLKVD
-269 ENTDL
+269 DNTDL

-282 KMTIIRTTT
+282 TMKDIVTSGGGI
-291 TDSAIAPNPRD
+291 SPAS
-302 YRGKYVYQIKGD
+302 YRGKYVYRIEKDEDG
-314 PKTGVADTGASLQVA
+314 KAKSGASLEVA
-329 DLSSGWDNHYIYKEI
+329 NLSDGWNNHYIYKEI

-357 TEVKTSGSIV
+357 TEVKTRGSIV
-367 FQQMKKDEEDVWF
+367 FQQMKQDEEDGKVWF

-390 EDEESL
+390 KDEESL

-426 DTYSDVPA
+426 DTYTDVPA
-434 EDDKDEKQIKIWTP
+434 EGEEAEKQVKIITP
-448 SYFYQGGFRNNNW
+448 SYYYAGGFRNNNW

-467 DYEASDVGGDA
+467 DYEASDVGGDEA
-478 TAFAKKLAEAA
+478 AYARKLAEAA
-489 SGIQIDTIS
+489 SGIKIDTVS
-498 AGALRVYAPKDKG
+498 AGALRVYAPEDKG
-511 AATGQTVDLGSY
+511 AATGQTLGLGSY

-636 NIAMLENYFIHGVY
+636 NIAMLENYFIHAVY

-659 VLPQAQSWLNQEDNF
+659 VLPQAQSWLNQEDNS
-674 KSGFAY
+674 KTGFAY
-680 ENIYC
+680 ENIYA
-685 FESDEDRT
+685 FESDKDRT
-693 GLASPGFGASFDAAF
+693 GIASPGFGASFDAAF

-771 LDLEPVNHSEITKD
+771 LDLEPVNHSEITQ
-785 GTPGG
+785 GGAPGG
-790 TATDVVCSWFQDIY
+790 AATDAVLSWFQDVY
-804 TPGAIKITTMSTAEF
+804 TAGAIKITTMSTAEF

-843 LAADGTTKYNDFAMN
+843 LAADGTTKYNDSAMN

-865 GDITTSYRD
+865 GDTTTSYRETN
-874 QNNWGRS
+874 QYGRS

-889 ENEYNGTDIK
+889 ENEYNEKDIK
-899 SSNQQTNPYRYS
+899 SSDQQTNPYRYS
-911 GNDVTKTRAEAIK
+911 GNDVTSSRAIAIK

-939 VEGKENST
+939 VAGKEKESQ
-947 VKPVGKDSL
+947 KPAGKDSL
-956 IYFFTGWPSPS
+956 IYFYTGWQSPY
-967 VYMYNQQERTEN
+967 VCMYNSSTGTLN
-979 KKQPGAKM
+979 AAQPGVKM
-987 TKVSKKYTGGDSSHY
+987 TRVPKESAGWDFGHCYS
-1002 YRYEYSSASDYDWMY
+1002 YEYSSASGYDIMY
-1017 FSSNWGSTDWIP
+1017 LSGSGGYTGWIQ
-1029 NPQAGRVYF
+1029 NPASGRVYY
-1038 LKNDGAMGS
+1038 LNYNGTVHS
-1047 MAIGNW
+1047 MPISNW
-1053 NINHPTNLP
+1053 NKQRGTSLP
-1062 ETVADTSSGPGT
+1062 DTVEDTSADSET
-1074 TAPVTYDP
+1074 LVPVEYDP
-1082 SPVKISTKTVD
+1082 SPVEISTKTVD

-1100 TLDSISAY
+1100 ILDTISAY
-1108 SNVCCSSQAQTSEWA
+1108 HNVCSASQARTSEWA
-1123 ETIFQNANLSQPEL
+1123 EEIFQNANLSQPEL
-1137 ILTQEPLAY
+1137 TLTKEPLAY
-1146 SESDKLNHALPEVRD
+1146 SESDKLGHALPEVKD
-1161 ASGKVTG
+1161 ADGKVSG
-1168 YQIDFDFQVVNVTDS
+1168 YKIDFEFQVVNVTDS
-1183 APDQSTYTV
+1183 APDKSSYTV

-1204 SNQGEGSEEVD
+1204 SDSGEKSEEVD
-1215 DLEVTQAGTPVDA
+1215 GLEVTLGGSPVDA

-1254 GIVPWKIRVQQN
+1254 GIVPWKIKVQQN

-1276 GHDSEQGFSYIH
+1276 GHDSKQGFSYIH

-1294 RVLQLNSDRYISKNE
+1294 RVLQLNSDRYISTDKD
-1309 SGQWVENPVY
+1309 SGQLVENPVY
-1319 NLEWQQQSGPDYKD
+1319 DLEWQQQSGSAYTD
-1333 NNGNGFNGIYG
+1333 NKGNGFNGIYG

-1350 TDDFEVIVDTVYPSH
+1350 TDDFKVIVDTVYPSY

-1380 KNTNAFNT
+1380 KNTKAFNT

-1590 ISDDAV
+1590 IADSDKIA
-1596 TYHNLPKLG
+1596 KLG
-1605 RTGAHGGLVTTNAV
+1605 RTGAHMGLVRTHEV

-1636 KDFEGPESYNN
+1636 EAFGGPETYK
-1647 NSNQMNVSTTHFQ
+1647 SNPNRMNVSETHFQ

-1719 RPTVPEAKLFVNT
+1719 TPTVPEAKLFVNT
-1732 MVASFRAVKV
+1732 MVASFRATKV

-1752 NATEPIS
+1752 SATEPIS
-1759 SLVLGGMDSTA
+1759 NLVLTGMDTTEAYA
-1770 SYPSV
+1770 SEKSD
-1775 TSGTSLT
+1775 SQT
-1782 VQDSATN
+1782 VQDNDTH
-1789 FASEDA
+1789 FASQDP

-1800 NGGSIR
+1800 AGGSTR
-1806 IYFRVKDANLAAN
+1806 IYFRIKDANLAAN
-1819 KKTGVYLTFTGAKD
+1819 KKTGVYLTLTGAKD
-1833 GRKVIYFFSTADQ
+1833 GRKVIYSFSTADQ

-1862 YTKGQEGMSIKIYKA
+1862 YTKGQERMSIKIYKA
-1877 SDNTPVNFDS
+1877 SDNTPVNFDAW
-1887 RGNIQEVSLDSG
+1887 GNIKEVSLDSG

-1904 VLPDTVQQY
+1904 VLPDTVQKY
-1913 ISDYNTRLAQGSA
+1913 IGDYNTRLAQDTASD
-1926 TDADIPTLTMVPYTK
+1926 TDIPTITMVPYTK
-1941 FNDGNAPSYMEGE
+1941 FSDSNEPSFMEGE
-1954 YRLTIQAAGL
+1954 YKLTIQAAGL